1 MSTDSRGPF
10 RAVIHRLVTASWD
23 IFKSYLNP
31 DSMQVSMFERSTAA
45 KPFPVQLRVD
55 SGQRI
60 LARQGEAI
68 LGWLGGGSAGA
79 AQTLTVPNNLLAPNP
94 TFSVVYACNLPADGD
109 GPAANLDIAGQL
121 PSEIDRDLEDGFL
134 AASLPG
140 GQTAIITPDGE
151 LATIRFRWIC
161 LSAHV
166 SIGAVWRCFVSMGCP
181 GVGAWRAIEHDYIFE
196 AGGGIVLNP
205 PEAVAIP
212 CGGEF
217 TTFVTLSHPEGM
229 LTSFPCALG
238 RVKVTRLAPDGWP
251 RRHVLSIMM
260 QDDNRIVAFFSDGRQ
275 EMIATA
281 APSSRRAARAA

>member
-1 MSTDSRGPF
+1 
-10 RAVIHRLVTASWD
+10 
-23 IFKSYLNP
+23 
-31 DSMQVSMFERSTAA
+31 MQVSMFERATAA

-60 LARQGEAI
+60 LAPQGEAI

-79 AQTLTVPNNLLAPNP
+79 AQTLTVPGNLLAPSP
-94 TFSVVYACNLPADGD
+94 TSNVVYSCNLPADGD
-109 GPAANLDIAGQL
+109 GPAAILDIACQL

-140 GQTAIITPDGE
+140 GQTAIITADGE
-151 LATIRFRWIC
+151 RATIRFRWIC
-161 LSAHV
+161 LSAHT
-166 SIGAVWRCFVSMGCP
+166 SIGAVWRCFVFMGCG
-181 GVGAWRAIEHDYIFE
+181 GVGAWRAIDHDYIFE

-205 PEAVAIP
+205 PDAVAIP
-212 CGGEF
+212 TGGDF

>member
-1 MSTDSRGPF
+1 
-10 RAVIHRLVTASWD
+10 
-23 IFKSYLNP
+23 
-31 DSMQVSMFERSTAA
+31 MFERALAA

-60 LARQGEAI
+60 LAPQGEAI

-79 AQTLTVPNNLLAPNP
+79 AQTLTVPGNLLAPNP
-94 TFSVVYACNLPADGD
+94 TSSVVYACNLPADGR
-109 GPAANLDIAGQL
+109 GSAAILDIAGQL
-121 PSEIDRDLEDGFL
+121 PREIDRDLEDGFH

-151 LATIRFRWIC
+151 LATIRLRWIC
-161 LSAHV
+161 LSAHA
-166 SIGAVWRCFVSMGCP
+166 SIGAVWRCFVFMGGQ

-196 AGGGIVLNP
+196 AGGGVVLNP
-205 PEAVAIP
+205 PDSVAIP

-217 TTFVTLSHPEGM
+217 IINVTLSHPEGM

-238 RVKVTRLAPDGWP
+238 RVKVTRLAPNGWP
-251 RRHVLSIMM
+251 RRQVLSIMM

>member
-1 MSTDSRGPF
+1 
-10 RAVIHRLVTASWD
+10 
-23 IFKSYLNP
+23 
-31 DSMQVSMFERSTAA
+31 MFERSTAT

-60 LARQGEAI
+60 LAPQGEAI

-79 AQTLTVPNNLLAPNP
+79 AQTLTVPGNLLAPNP
-94 TFSVVYACNLPADGD
+94 TSSVVYACNLPADGD
-109 GPAANLDIAGQL
+109 GPAANLDIAGEL

-166 SIGAVWRCFVSMGCP
+166 SIGAVWRCFVFMGCR

-196 AGGGIVLNP
+196 AGGGVVLNP
-205 PEAVAIP
+205 PEVVAIP
-212 CGGEF
+212 CGGES
-217 TTFVTLSHPEGM
+217 TTFVTLSHPEGT

-251 RRHVLSIMM
+251 RRHVLGIMM